1 MAALRWFV
9 FVVLALCAGFA
20 DAATLTVTNL
30 NDSGAGSLRDQ
41 ISLAASSG
49 DDIVFQTSLTGT
61 ISLSSELVINKGLTI
76 TGPTGSPGVTIH
88 GNNAVRCFH
97 LGTVAP
103 GSAITVTLKNLTIWR
118 GQVSG
123 STNGGA
129 GIRVAN
135 FQVSLALENVT
146 ISECISVGAPGG
158 GIRVVNGGTLA
169 ATSCTFNGNQTS
181 NVTSASGGGLEA
193 SGLGGGS
200 TLTNCLFLSNQCYAN
215 GGGANFGAAVQTLIN
230 CTFSGNSTLAGNGGG
245 ACFASGTSGTTLL
258 GCTFNANT
266 AVGVGG
272 GVAFLAGGVSST
284 VINCTLSG
292 NTAANGGGG
301 LCAYALSSTSG
312 VVNLTNCTIEGNTAT
327 TSSNGH
333 GIYVSAGG
341 AALNVTYR
349 NCIISGTGT
358 PQAAMSGTGA
368 TLTSQNNNICSDS
381 TANLS
386 GANDLPNTNPN
397 LAALAYNGGLT
408 QTHMPNTGSPAIDKG
423 RFISGVTTDQRG
435 ATRPF
440 DDGSVTNA
448 SNGDGSDIGAVEANG
463 SISGVEMDIVRNA
476 LPVKDGN
483 SDSVTGA
490 LEGVI
495 SVLSYT
501 IYNYGSTSLSIT
513 TPVAAPGNLVNCT
526 AAITTQ
532 PSATVASMANT
543 TLVIEVTP
551 ATGGPF
557 SCTVSIDNND
567 PNESP
572 YNWTITGQAEGLGVP
587 QVVYFQFN
595 EASGQTALNE
605 AVPGLGLVNPDF
617 RNPSGG
623 PMAPIWSTPGKLGA
637 SSVNMK
643 FGTGF
648 ERYLRTDADIRVIFT
663 GTWTIEFWLRGTATA
678 ATQCVWSDGF
688 GAWGMGLQNASF
700 GGHVTCTTGGAGQL
714 LSTVSVLDGV
724 WHHVA
729 YVYDGAGTL
738 KLYIDGNLD
747 GQATGASPAI
757 TGNNFVISD
766 GVNPISA
773 LLDEFRFWS
782 VARTQTQIQ
791 NCMNAELVPSPQ
803 EIEIVRGT
811 APIASGGTD
820 TVTGAVAGTPSS
832 LTYTISNLGQTA
844 LSISAPIAAPG
855 SLVNCT
861 ASVSAQPASMLTP
874 STVMSTTLVISVTP
888 LAAGPFSCFVTFGNS
903 DANENPYTWTIS
915 GTATP
920 TPAPEMDLSRSA
932 SPVANGATDTISGAG
947 ATVASV
953 LTYTIANTGSATLTL
968 NTPVAAPGSL
978 MNCTAAITTQPAA
991 SVGAASSTQITVSV
1005 TPLAAGPFS
1014 CQVSIGNNDSN
1025 ENPYTWTIGGTAAP
1039 PPAPEMDV
1047 SRGASP
1053 ISNGASDTLGTFIPG
1068 TSQTVTYTIANTGT
1082 AALNLTGAPNLV
1094 VVNLT
1099 SSVSSA
1105 TVTSQPASSISA
1117 GNSTNFTVTYVV
1129 AGAGAFSFSISINNT
1144 DANENPYAWTVSGA
1158 GASVPEMDVL
1168 RGVASISDGGTD
1180 SIGNQ
1185 STGSAATI
1193 TYTISNTGGAALTLT
1208 GSPIVAVSGA
1218 SNCAATVVLQPPASS
1233 VAPSTSATFS
1243 VDVTPTATGSF
1254 SFTLTIAND
1263 DANENPYDW
1272 TVIGNATTAGGS
1284 NSGSGPGGS
1293 GCTTSDAGSWFAEGG
1308 LIVIALVL
1316 LSKRRRNS
1324 CVCERDLRIHQNWEG
1339 EI

>member
-368 TLTSQNNNICSDS
+368 TLTSQNNNICSDAS
-381 TANLS
+381 ANLS

-423 RFISGVTTDQRG
+423 RFITGVTTDQRG
-435 ATRPF
+435 ATRPY
-440 DDGSVTNA
+440 DDGSVPNA

-463 SISGVEMDIVRNA
+463 SISGVEMDVVRNA

-572 YNWTITGQAEGLGVP
+572 YNWTIAGQAKAFGVP
-587 QVVYFQFN
+587 ELMYFQFN
-595 EASGQTALNE
+595 ETTGNNAANIASPGIGQT
-605 AVPGLGLVNPDF
+605 NPAF
-617 RNPSGG
+617 TGPS
-623 PMAPIWSTPGKLGA
+623 PQPQWPTPGRLGA
-637 SSVNMK
+637 SCVLMGNKLVDTNAIVN
-643 FGTGF
+643 TV
-648 ERYLRTDADIRVIFT
+648 LA
-663 GTWTIEFWLRGTATA
+663 GTWTIEFWIRGTATA
-678 ATQCVWSDGF
+678 SNQYVCQESFTNWVIFVGSSAFNGRVGLGGGGGF
-688 GAWGMGLQNASF
+688 SPLNS
-700 GGHVTCTTGGAGQL
+700 TG
-714 LSTVSVLDGV
+714 TVLDGS

-729 YVYDGAGTL
+729 FVYDGAGTL
-738 KLYIDGNLD
+738 NLYVDGAFD
-747 GQATGASPAI
+747 GQSTGSTPSVSTTPLRLGLQSLTA
-757 TGNNFVISD
+757 D
-766 GVNPISA
+766 
-773 LLDEFRFWS
+773 LDEFRFWGQ
-782 VARTQTQIQ
+782 ARTQAQIQ
-791 NCMNAELVPSPQ
+791 SHMNTELVPNPQ
-803 EIEIVRGT
+803 EIDVQRGMV
-811 APIASGGTD
+811 PITSGGTD
-820 TVTGAVAGTPSS
+820 TATGAVAGAPSS

-844 LSISAPIAAPG
+844 LSISVPIAAPG

-861 ASVSAQPASMLTP
+861 ASVTSQPASMLTP

-1099 SSVSSA
+1099 SNVSSA